1 MSPRAPRDFSRRIVF
16 VNPRFQGRV
25 ALCFAAVVFAGGAL
39 FVLLFLHYAKATLRV
54 ASLQGHY
61 HFLSAYEIVGGVLI
75 PHLAV
80 LSTGV
85 LAASLL
91 VLLLL
96 IRRVR
101 RGVDRLVEAFLIS
114 TEGDLSTPTEAPGLS
129 GITDLGG
136 KIDSARSRTLSRI
149 REIAA
154 EAEFLR
160 SEPLSEEE
168 FAKRWNAL
176 KAAVRKVAP

>member
-1 MSPRAPRDFSRRIVF
+1 M
-16 VNPRFQGRV
+16 NLRFQGGV
-25 ALCFAAVVFAGGAL
+25 ALCFAAVVFAGAAL
-39 FVLLFLHYAKATLRV
+39 FALFFHHYARGELRV

-61 HFLSAYEIVGGVLI
+61 HFLSPYEIIGAALARHV
-75 PHLAV
+75 AV
-80 LSTGV
+80 LSAGV
-85 LAASLL
+85 IAASLL
-91 VLLLL
+91 VLFLL

-101 RGVDRLVEAFLIS
+101 AGASRLVEAFLIS
-114 TEGDLSTPTEAPGLS
+114 TEGDLDLSTPTEAPGLS

>member
-1 MSPRAPRDFSRRIVF
+1 M
-16 VNPRFQGRV
+16 
-25 ALCFAAVVFAGGAL
+25 CFAAVVFAGAGLFAL
-39 FVLLFLHYAKATLRV
+39 FFHHYARGALRV
-54 ASLQGHY
+54 ASMQGHF
-61 HFLSAYEIVGGVLI
+61 HFLSAYEIVGGALI
-75 PHLAV
+75 PHAAV
-80 LSTGV
+80 LSAGV

-96 IRRVR
+96 LRRVR
-101 RGVDRLVEAFLIS
+101 GGVGRLVEAFRIS
-114 TEGDLSTPTEAPGLS
+114 KEGDLSTPTKETGLS

-176 KAAVRKVAP
+176 KAAVRKVVP

>member
-1 MSPRAPRDFSRRIVF
+1 VF
-16 VNPRFQGRV
+16 VNPRLQGGV
-25 ALCFAAVVFAGGAL
+25 ALCFAAVVFAGAAL
-39 FVLLFLHYAKATLRV
+39 FALFFHHYARGALRV
-54 ASLQGHY
+54 ASLLGHY
-61 HFLSAYEIVGGVLI
+61 HFLSPYEIVGAALARHV
-75 PHLAV
+75 AV
-80 LSTGV
+80 LSAGV

-101 RGVDRLVEAFLIS
+101 RGASRLVEAFLIS

-129 GITDLGG
+129 GITDLRGR
-136 KIDSARSRTLSRI
+136 IDSARSRTLSRI

-160 SEPLSEEE
+160 NEPLSEEE

-176 KAAVRKVAP
+176 KTAVRKVAP

>member
-1 MSPRAPRDFSRRIVF
+1 V
-16 VNPRFQGRV
+16 
-25 ALCFAAVVFAGGAL
+25 
-39 FVLLFLHYAKATLRV
+39 
-54 ASLQGHY
+54 
-61 HFLSAYEIVGGVLI
+61 
-75 PHLAV
+75 AV
-80 LSTGV
+80 LSAGV
-85 LAASLL
+85 IAASLL
-91 VLLLL
+91 VLFLL

-101 RGVDRLVEAFLIS
+101 AEASRLVEAFLIS